1 MWKVINI
8 SMTEKTINER
18 ALLNI
23 NELCDYLEI
32 SKTKARE
39 LLKTPRNGFS
49 LNLEQNGMYIKIDQ
63 MHGCL
68 ISAIGI
74 EKLHLGLYNI
84 NYTGLFYEGG

>member
-23 NELCDYLEI
+23 NELCDYLGI
-32 SKTKARE
+32 GKTKARE

-49 LNLEQNGMYIKIDQ
+49 L
-63 MHGCL
+63 
-68 ISAIGI
+68 
-74 EKLHLGLYNI
+74 KLVSKWYVHKDRLDAWLLNQCDRY
-84 NYTGLFYEGG
+84 